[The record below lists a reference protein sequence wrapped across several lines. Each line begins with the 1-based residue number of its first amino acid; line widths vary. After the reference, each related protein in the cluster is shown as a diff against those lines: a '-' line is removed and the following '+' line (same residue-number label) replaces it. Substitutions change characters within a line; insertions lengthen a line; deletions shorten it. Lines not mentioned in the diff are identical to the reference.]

1 MKISRGDIL
10 YIYRGSA
17 VGSEQHSGRPAVVV
31 SNDKNNESSSTIEV
45 VFCTT
50 QRKPELPTHTIL
62 RSTPHESTVLCEQIN
77 TVSVE
82 RIGSYLSKCTEA
94 EMEAIDRCL
103 SISVSIDK
111 KRLNEDGKNLD
122 HQSSKEQIKILIERD
137 MYKKM
142 YKIVLGELAQLQ
154 LEKDKSEK
162 SSFI

>member
-1 MKISRGDIL
+1 MKISRGDIF
-10 YIYRGSA
+10 YVYRGSA

-31 SNDKNNESSSTIEV
+31 SNDQNNASSSTIEV

-50 QRKPELPTHTIL
+50 QKKPELPTHTVL

-103 SISVSIDK
+103 LISIGVDK
-111 KRLNEDGKNLD
+111 KKLNEGKNLD
-122 HQSSKEQIKILIERD
+122 HQSDEEKIKILIERD

-142 YKIVLGELAQLQ
+142 YKVVLGELTQLRI
-154 LEKDKSEK
+154 EKDKSEK